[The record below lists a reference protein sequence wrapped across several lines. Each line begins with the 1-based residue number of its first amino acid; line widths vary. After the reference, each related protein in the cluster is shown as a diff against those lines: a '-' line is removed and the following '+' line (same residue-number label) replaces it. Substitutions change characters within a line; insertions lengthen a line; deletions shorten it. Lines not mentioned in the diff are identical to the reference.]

1 MHYEFLSHA
10 ANVHST
16 SLVNFFFSPSSFF
29 FVFFFREGG
38 GRRGELCIRDPTRGT
53 ARRGGVIFFKN
64 VVENAPFKINK
75 YAVGLEF
82 WDKINNNRRKIQ
94 EED

>member
-1 MHYEFLSHA
+1 M
-10 ANVHST
+10 
-16 SLVNFFFSPSSFF
+16 
-29 FVFFFREGG
+29 
-38 GRRGELCIRDPTRGT
+38 CIRDPTRGT

-82 WDKINNNRRKIQ
+82 WDKVNNNQRKIQ

>member
-16 SLVNFFFSPSSFF
+16 SLVNFSPSSFF
-29 FVFFFREGG
+29 SFFFRGGG
-38 GRRGELCIRDPTRGT
+38 GRRGELYIRDPTRGT

-82 WDKINNNRRKIQ
+82 LG
-94 EED
+94 

>member
-29 FVFFFREGG
+29 SFFFRGGG
-38 GRRGELCIRDPTRGT
+38 GRRGELYIRDPTRGT

-82 WDKINNNRRKIQ
+82 LG
-94 EED
+94 